1 MSSKHLKKKKQ
12 QESAGL
18 EITGQLAE
26 YFAVVLLFLIGVVL
40 PLYVKNGYYEIGA
53 AKFAAYK
60 NIMFICMPLL
70 CITGVIYFAMWLRQE
85 RKKGEMGLT
94 QFFSGLS
101 VTDYFV
107 IAYLVCVILSV
118 FAGGFYQKAFWG
130 YAGWNMGLFS
140 QISFVL
146 IYFIVSRFGRYYKG
160 GMWVICGASVI
171 VFLFGVLHRL
181 LIDPLGYYENI
192 EAFYKGM
199 FLSTLG
205 QSSWYG
211 SYMSVILP
219 LGIAAFILCKNR
231 IVMAISGLYTFLGF
245 CTLVTQ
251 NSDSAYFALI
261 GFMLVL
267 FWCAVAERELLLR
280 FFVVTAL
287 FFGAGKVMHFMLLWK
302 PNPNVDVDWGT
313 RLIQESAV
321 TWVFL
326 AVSILFCGLLS
337 IPAVKEKYPADAMKI
352 VRKPVLCFVAVCIVC
367 MAAIIVLNANGHLPQ
382 TLVDK
387 LSGISYFTW
396 NDNWGNG
403 RGRTWA
409 FTVRMFSEEGMLN
422 KLFGVGPD
430 CYFQYANGHYAEELR
445 MMWGDNALTNAHNEW
460 LNILINAGIF
470 GVVSYLGIFLSS
482 VKRFMKER
490 DREIILVGIAACIV
504 SYMVYDFFC
513 YQEVL
518 CTPYVFIWI
527 GMGEYILRKSQ

>member
-1 MSSKHLKKKKQ
+1 MSNKHLKKKKQ
-12 QESAGL
+12 QEGAGL

-26 YFAVVLLFLIGVVL
+26 YFAIVLLFLIGVVL

-60 NIMFICMPLL
+60 NIMFLCMPLL
-70 CITGVIYFAMWLRQE
+70 CIVGVIYFALWLSQE
-85 RKKGEMGLT
+85 KKKDGINLT
-94 QFFSGLS
+94 KFFSGFS

-107 IAYLVCVILSV
+107 MAYLVCVLLSIP
-118 FAGGFYQKAFWG
+118 AGGFYQKAFWG

-140 QISFVL
+140 QVSFVL
-146 IYFIVSRFGRYYKG
+146 IYFIVSRFGKYYKG

-192 EAFYKGM
+192 DAFYQGM

-219 LGIAAFILCKNR
+219 LGIAVFVLCKHKIIR
-231 IVMAISGLYTFLGF
+231 VISGLYIFLGF

-251 NSDSAYFALI
+251 NSDSAYFALA
-261 GFMLVL
+261 GFLLVL
-267 FWCAVAERELLLR
+267 FWCAVAERELLVR
-280 FFVVTAL
+280 FFAVVAL
-287 FFGAGKVMHFMLLWK
+287 FFGAGKFMHVLLLWK
-302 PNPNVDVDWGT
+302 PNPNVNVDWGT
-313 RLIQESAV
+313 RLIQESAAA
-321 TWVFL
+321 WVMFGIS
-326 AVSILFCGLLS
+326 VLFCVLLC
-337 IPAVKEKYPADAMKI
+337 IPAVKEKYPVNVMKTVRKI
-352 VRKPVLCFVAVCIVC
+352 VLCLVAACIACAV
-367 MAAIIVLNANGHLPQ
+367 AIIVLGAKGYLPQ
-382 TLVDK
+382 PLADK
-387 LSGISYFTW
+387 ISDISYFIW

-409 FTVRMFSEEGMLN
+409 FTVRMFSEEGIRN

-430 CYFQYANGHYAEELR
+430 CYFQYANSHYANELR

-460 LNILINAGIF
+460 LNILINAGVF
-470 GVVSYLGIFLSS
+470 GAVSYIGIFLSS
-482 VKRFMKER
+482 IRRFMKER
-490 DREIILVGIAACIV
+490 EKEAVLVGIAACIV
-504 SYMVYDFFC
+504 SYMAYDFFC